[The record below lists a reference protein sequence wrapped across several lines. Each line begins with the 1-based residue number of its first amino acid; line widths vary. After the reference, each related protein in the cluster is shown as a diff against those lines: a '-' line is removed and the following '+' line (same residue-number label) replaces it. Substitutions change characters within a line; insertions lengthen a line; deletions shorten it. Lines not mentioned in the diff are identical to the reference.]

1 MEFAPHIS
9 SSAIFWLAIVAI
21 VFVSCFFT
29 YRTRASRHRMIETLA
44 EKGLPIPP
52 DYLEGGRRDR
62 SPRGG
67 IASGIFLM
75 CIGIALGVFF
85 WAMTGWGNPITDPQ
99 GGSFLIFVGIF
110 PFMIGL
116 ARILAS
122 PFERPGNE
130 K

>member
-21 VFVSCFFT
+21 VFVSSFFS

-52 DYLEGGRRDR
+52 EYLSGRREY

-110 PFMIGL
+110 PFMVGL

-122 PFERPGNE
+122 PFEGRSE